1 MPLSLRR
8 FLMLLACLAT
18 AGAAAAQKDYEPDS
32 QMVRGHKWAVVKR
45 LGTNLFG
52 IPVAAGGLSADQ
64 RARTI
69 ADRRLD
75 PLLGQGV
82 LTIPENIEVGR
93 MNGEVVIIVKNPQRA
108 AGLPDPTLILTI
120 DSAFERFMG
129 RGRLDIAYYW
139 RDLMRKW
146 SRVRRHQ
153 GPGSERRPRRQAI
166 RRQGILAS
174 GARRLREA
182 LHGDRTHAGKQ
193 RGRRM
198 GCAGE

>member
-8 FLMLLACLAT
+8 LLVLLACLAT
-18 AGAAAAQKDYEPDS
+18 AGAALAQKDYEPDS
-32 QMVRGHKWAVVKR
+32 QVVNGHKWAVVKR

-93 MNGEVVIIVKNPQRA
+93 MNGEVVIVVKNPQRA

-146 SRVRRHQ
+146 SRVGVMKAPAPSEDPAGRPFDAKQSWHQ
-153 GPGSERRPRRQAI
+153 VPDGYAKRYTETAP
-166 RRQGILAS
+166 AS
-174 GARRLREA
+174 GDTGGGWAVP
-182 LHGDRTHAGKQ
+182 
-193 RGRRM
+193 
-198 GCAGE
+198 GE